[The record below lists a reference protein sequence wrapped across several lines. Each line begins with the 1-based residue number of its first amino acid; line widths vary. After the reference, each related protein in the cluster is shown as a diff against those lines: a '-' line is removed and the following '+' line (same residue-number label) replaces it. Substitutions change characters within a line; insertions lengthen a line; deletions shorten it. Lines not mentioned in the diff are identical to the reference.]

1 MAVRSQAAT
10 SVAPDDYEA
19 PALTASRL
27 LLRPGESERVA
38 SLRWDDSNSSNPRA
52 WAVRAEALAFR
63 RKHNSVPV
71 ALRESLEPAQHLPYD
86 CYWTRPTAVIEPAA
100 PDP

>member
-38 SLRWDDSNSSNPRA
+38 SLRWDDSNSSDAQVSR
-52 WAVRAEALAFR
+52 WDWLTLAMLYEQACR
-63 RKHNSVPV
+63 
-71 ALRESLEPAQHLPYD
+71 
-86 CYWTRPTAVIEPAA
+86 
-100 PDP
+100 